1 MGMSHIIKIRLSSNV
16 NSGQGFELGETNLN
30 VEALL
35 INSKKRLS
43 YYYEKLRMVSVS
55 EGYRDIHAVF
65 LSITLLFHQENHIEN
80 RHVRCP
86 ASENR

>member
-1 MGMSHIIKIRLSSNV
+1 MY
-16 NSGQGFELGETNLN
+16 SGQGLELGETMLN

-35 INSKKRLS
+35 INSKKKRLS
-43 YYYEKLRMVSVS
+43 YYYGKLRMVSVS
-55 EGYRDIHAVF
+55 EGYRDIHAVS

-86 ASENR
+86 ASQNL